1 MMVAKGDDRSTFAY
15 RDKCMREANANV
27 NSSVGIF
34 WSWTSGLCRA
44 IDNHEVLLPWPNWS
58 NDSSDFPDSQDKF
71 RLCILNQVLGN
82 NYNSFFI
89 RIIYNLKKTTEK
101 IENFW
106 N

>member
-1 MMVAKGDDRSTFAY
+1 MVAKGDDRSTFAY

-27 NSSVGIF
+27 NRSVGIF
-34 WSWTSGLCRA
+34 WIWTSGLCRA

-58 NDSSDFPDSQDKF
+58 NDSSDFPDSQNEF

-89 RIIYNLKKTTEK
+89 RIINK
-101 IENFW
+101 I
-106 N
+106 